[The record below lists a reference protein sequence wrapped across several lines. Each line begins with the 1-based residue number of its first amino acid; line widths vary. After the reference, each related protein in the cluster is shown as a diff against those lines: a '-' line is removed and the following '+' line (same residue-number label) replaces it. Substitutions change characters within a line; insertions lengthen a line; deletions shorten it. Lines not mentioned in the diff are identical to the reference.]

1 MGNLLSGASTE
12 VNASTLNTVASESNT
27 MENVNILADNDEQ
40 VVEEQFHDIISD
52 DEETRTKNKEKEMNE
67 FRKQLSIK
75 REQRKEILARH
86 RSEKKD
92 LENALQNEKET
103 KIQLCE
109 TNRLLRELLKKNNI
123 EIPENIETVDEKS
136 YISES
141 ITQMRAEIEKLK
153 SNNNKLRCDLANSN
167 HALQTAYTDIA
178 ELSAQN
184 TESIK
189 QVNALKEVITV
200 SKTLINLREQQLTE
214 LKDKLH
220 EIEQSLAD
228 RETNMLSADL
238 RQEYERQLQNIRTL
252 RGLYE
257 ERARLADVSRQALAR
272 DLEEQKLLLEA
283 ETNKTTD
290 LSNKIE
296 ELETKI
302 TDLEETVDDKNNLI
316 SASREET
323 RGLKAEMLVVNKLF
337 SQVLLGYKNKQDL
350 DKLVHRLEENHGLL
364 TQMAGREDGS
374 EVSTELPKL
383 LLEIVS
389 QIDEKDNN
397 DLNMINEETSSN
409 AENDSQ
415 NIVNTTP
422 EEIVENLPKVWRVL
436 MELLSH
442 QSEADTNTSEKVTT
456 CYKSV
461 ETKSGPVL
469 VPSVSQT
476 YIRLKDLILE
486 KLTLIKEVN
495 RMKQLNTHLESRLEE
510 QERRLCL
517 VTNELSKTWHVVGRL
532 RRHHHQLHTHEK
544 ILKYELQQKR
554 KLLNELKE
562 ELEYCRE
569 KWEQAREKNTQS
581 EKDWRKLRTEFS
593 NRKLKPEQA
602 ALNNSAESGYSDE
615 RPSDSSESNDES
627 EYVET
632 KVKCKKKQKKSFETI
647 LDSST
652 DFNLAAERE
661 DPASDLLDVAELP
674 LDTQEDNPECDVS
687 DLCKSEIILKDV
699 KVYDETEDE
708 IADMANDSCLDDIS
722 IAENSVADKS
732 TFDNTNVQT
741 TNLNDLDSSFV
752 DHLVEV
758 PTPSDQSK
766 DKTEM
771 NFENA
776 EDKVNYSESKSDSD
790 KNIQETHRDLNLC
803 NDTTEIPDCKAAENI
818 PQSSTQHSA
827 QITEIDF
834 SAILQN
840 VKKQNERLQIKDKRL
855 ESLENECSSIVANI
869 SNTLNSGDEMIA
881 KLDNLHTNFN
891 HGVPDQ
897 TQLPK
902 QENIC
907 SNENQNPTD
916 LEEPSSSRDID
927 HEARFAARDIRL
939 KRLEEQTKSLVSK
952 VNKTATKGVKIHYK
966 LEELHNIYGSENSR
980 SGTPSEDTED
990 ISQNDDEMPNE

>member
-1 MGNLLSGASTE
+1 MGNLLSGTSTE
-12 VNASTLNTVASESNT
+12 SNASTLNNVASESNT
-27 MENVNILADNDEQ
+27 MENVNILVDNDEP
-40 VVEEQFHDIISD
+40 VIEEQFHDIISD
-52 DEETRTKNKEKEMNE
+52 DEETRVKNKEKEMNE

-92 LENALQNEKET
+92 LENALQDEKES
-103 KIQLCE
+103 KIQLYE

-123 EIPENIETVDEKS
+123 EIPENIEPVNEKS

-200 SKTLINLREQQLTE
+200 SKTLISLREQQLTE
-214 LKDKLH
+214 LKDKLN

-283 ETNKTTD
+283 ETNKTTE
-290 LSNKIE
+290 LTNKIE

-302 TDLEETVDDKNNLI
+302 SDLEETVDDKNNLI

-323 RGLKAEMLVVNKLF
+323 RGLKAEMLVINKLF

-364 TQMAGREDGS
+364 TQMAGRENGS

-389 QIDEKDNN
+389 QIDEDDNN
-397 DLNMINEETSSN
+397 DLNMTNEEIPI

-415 NIVNTTP
+415 NFVNTTP

-486 KLTLIKEVN
+486 KLTLIKEVS

-627 EYVET
+627 EYVEM

-647 LDSST
+647 IDSST

-674 LDTQEDNPECDVS
+674 LDTQDDNPECDVS

-708 IADMANDSCLDDIS
+708 IADMANDSCLEDIS
-722 IAENSVADKS
+722 IAESPVADKS
-732 TFDNTNVQT
+732 TCDNTNVQT
-741 TNLNDLDSSFV
+741 TNLSNLDSNSV
-752 DHLVEV
+752 DHLDEV
-758 PTPSDQSK
+758 AIPSNQSE

-771 NFENA
+771 INFGHT
-776 EDKVNYSESKSDSD
+776 EDKSNSECKSDSD
-790 KNIQETHRDLNLC
+790 KNIHETQIHLNLC
-803 NDTTEIPDCKAAENI
+803 NDISKIPDCKSTENI
-818 PQSSTQHSA
+818 PQSSTQHSE

-834 SAILQN
+834 RAILEN

-855 ESLENECSSIVANI
+855 DSLENECSSVVANI

-881 KLDNLHTNFN
+881 KLDSLHTNFN
-891 HGVPDQ
+891 QSVPDQ